1 MVNVRK
7 EVSRIKRRLVLT
19 KFFDCFLDSILISLL
34 ISLFL
39 VFFGLSF
46 LIAVG
51 ISGGY
56 LVFGLIRSAKRSSI
70 SEIEKKIP
78 GLEWQLRTAVD
89 NFGKDNEIINDLNDE
104 VAAKVGFV
112 GFYDLISGK
121 RTIKRFGGLVALGIL
136 LFYIQSSGFNILDT
150 VEEFG
155 GEGIG
160 SPTGFFGG
168 GEAKIGDLADV
179 QGDGSLAELG
189 GEEIELELGTVANE
203 ADLGSEGEYEKD
215 VGGQNFDGKI
225 GGSQDKSFNED
236 INLDEKSIVERF
248 YNNLNK

>member
-19 KFFDCFLDSILISLL
+19 KFFDCFLDSVLISLL
-34 ISLFL
+34 ISSFL

-46 LIAVG
+46 IIALGFSGVYLI
-51 ISGGY
+51 
-56 LVFGLIRSAKRSSI
+56 FGFVRSAKRSSI

-89 NFGKDNEIINDLNDE
+89 NFGKDNGIINDLNNE

-121 RTIKRFGGLVALGIL
+121 RTIKRFGGVIALGIL
-136 LFYIQSSGFNILDT
+136 LFYIQSSGFNIVDA

-155 GEGIG
+155 GDGIG
-160 SPTGFFGG
+160 SLTGFFGG
-168 GEAKIGDLADV
+168 GEAKIGDLADI
-179 QGDGSLAELG
+179 QGDGSLVELG
-189 GEEIELELGTVANE
+189 GKEIELKLGTEANK
-203 ADLGSEGEYEKD
+203 ADLGSEGEYKQD
-215 VGGQNFDGKI
+215 VGGQNFNGKI
-225 GGSQDKSFNED
+225 GGTQDKTFNEN